1 VTTADET
8 TGSAIKDAIRDA
20 YRACQ
25 NMPDGV
31 NIEDE
36 TVDHIHKSVM
46 KAVND
51 SIPAILDEAMGIP
64 AVATAMIT
72 NLLIPTLRTL
82 EDEINDEH
90 DKPTTPDT
98 HRAGLRA
105 AARMIRNTRRA
116 AEEETTTQ

>member
-1 VTTADET
+1 VTSADET

-20 YRACQ
+20 YRACRT
-25 NMPDGV
+25 MPSGV

-36 TVDHIHKSVM
+36 TVNHIHKSVM

-51 SIPAILDEAMGIP
+51 S
-64 AVATAMIT
+64 MI
-72 NLLIPTLRTL
+72 NSLLIPTLRTL

-90 DKPTTPDT
+90 DKPNTPDS
-98 HRAGLRA
+98 HRPGLRA

-116 AEEETTTQ
+116 AEEETAK